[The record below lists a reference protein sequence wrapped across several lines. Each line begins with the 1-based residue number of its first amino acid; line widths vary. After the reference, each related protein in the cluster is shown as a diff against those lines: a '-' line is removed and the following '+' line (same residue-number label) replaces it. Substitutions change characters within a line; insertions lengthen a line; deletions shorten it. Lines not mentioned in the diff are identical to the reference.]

1 MAVSLNDI
9 KTKIASTK
17 NTSQITNAMQM
28 VSAAKLGR
36 SEEAARNFQVY
47 AQKVRKLLTDI
58 LHGNGAGASTNPM
71 LISRSVK
78 KTGYIVIT
86 SDRGLVGGYNSSILK
101 AVMELKE
108 EYHPDGKGFEMIC
121 IGGMGADFF
130 KARGIQPLYELRG
143 LSDQPSFDQVR
154 KIISKT
160 VEMYQNELFDELYVC
175 YNHHVNTLTSQMRV
189 EQMLPIVDLDPN
201 EADEEYSLTFD
212 LETSREE
219 ILEQL
224 LPQFAESMIYGAIID
239 AKTAENAAGM
249 TAMQTATDNAKKVI
263 NDLTIQYN
271 RARQAAITQEITE
284 IVAGA
289 SALE

>member
-58 LHGNGAGASTNPM
+58 LHGNGSGGSTKPM
-71 LISRSVK
+71 LISRPVK

-108 EYHPDGKGFEMIC
+108 EYHPDGKGFEIIC

-143 LSDQPSFDQVR
+143 LADQPSFDEVR

-201 EADEEYSLTFD
+201 EADEDYSLTFE

>member
-143 LSDQPSFDQVR
+143 LADQPSFDQVR
-154 KIISKT
+154 KIISKLLKCT
-160 VEMYQNELFDELYVC
+160 KMN
-175 YNHHVNTLTSQMRV
+175 
-189 EQMLPIVDLDPN
+189 
-201 EADEEYSLTFD
+201 SLMSFM
-212 LETSREE
+212 
-219 ILEQL
+219 
-224 LPQFAESMIYGAIID
+224 FATTTMSI
-239 AKTAENAAGM
+239 
-249 TAMQTATDNAKKVI
+249 
-263 NDLTIQYN
+263 
-271 RARQAAITQEITE
+271 R
-284 IVAGA
+284 
-289 SALE
+289 